1 MCVYWCSLNRTKS
14 AEDLIKLDKAV
25 VLESMAV
32 HQHNRNVGYEVQEEE
47 HVTVLQRWR
56 ALTRGC
62 CRGGRRRAVVHYP
75 LGACDVPNHPP
86 TNHPYIQWIFAA
98 VPPLRDAHNAVP
110 CNPVTGLM
118 SCQPLDLDT
127 PCRTAGLVQANA
139 NGSFFSSAKGVDQV
153 PQVYPRQSAGGTC
166 MNVCWDIDCP
176 ALDLNVS
183 YFLFV
188 LPGKPANTHP

>member
-1 MCVYWCSLNRTKS
+1 VCVYWCSQNRTKS
-14 AEDLIKLDKAV
+14 AEDIIKLDKAV
-25 VLESMAV
+25 VLDSMAV

-98 VPPLRDAHNAVP
+98 VPPLRDALNAVP

-118 SCQPLDLDT
+118 TDRETYGLICNTYVNSLVVGQPIYIHAT
-127 PCRTAGLVQANA
+127 S
-139 NGSFFSSAKGVDQV
+139 GSL
-153 PQVYPRQSAGGTC
+153 YNR
-166 MNVCWDIDCP
+166 IH
-176 ALDLNVS
+176 
-183 YFLFV
+183 FLWF
-188 LPGKPANTHP
+188 